1 MRRPTI
7 PKPLPRLSTFS
18 GAVWAHPTGSRTQG
32 ENEDMTTSLVCRLQL
47 LSLITITCLALTS
60 VAAAQESD
68 IAPGSERPMYTRL
81 PATVHQPKNAIE
93 SASTPLQT
101 WNGSFTYNGTKYSYN
116 MVGVAPSTGG
126 SASITAYV
134 IPVKIVISNGAVYD
148 PSTLL
153 SNGRTVTDDT
163 MASPIFTSSVDFT
176 SGGTSM
182 GTTQYIDAFQRA
194 NFWGVTP
201 STHNYHLLLGAT
213 LKPEQTLKPPKQY
226 GTTGT
231 VFGFRAG
238 LVDINWFDSHAKSL
252 LTSLGI
258 TPNTFAI
265 FVTYDVYLTQH
276 KSCCIGGYHSSTGST
291 TAPQSYAQA
300 TYVDVAGAF
309 AQDVSALSHEVGEW
323 ADDPL
328 VVNINGNSTPCGALE
343 VGDPLENNPNFGA
356 YPYTVSGFT
365 YNLQDLTTLPYFGAP
380 SSTSVNDEFTFQ
392 GESLAV
398 CQNGS

>member
-1 MRRPTI
+1 M
-7 PKPLPRLSTFS
+7 PKNSPARFPFPLLALWRKLT
-18 GAVWAHPTGSRTQG
+18 
-32 ENEDMTTSLVCRLQL
+32 
-47 LSLITITCLALTS
+47 LSLAIFAFLYLAGI
-60 VAAAQESD
+60 ARAQEAQ
-68 IAPGSERPMYTRL
+68 IEPGSERPVFMRL
-81 PATVHQPKNAIE
+81 PAVLHTPRNEIE
-93 SASTPLQT
+93 AAATPLET
-101 WNGSFTYNGTKYSYN
+101 WNGSFTYNGTTYKYN
-116 MVGVAPSTGG
+116 MVGVAPSTDG
-126 SASITAYV
+126 SASITTYV

-153 SNGRTVTDDT
+153 SNGKTVTQDT

-176 SGGTSM
+176 SGETSM

-201 STHNYHLLLGAT
+201 SAHNYHLLLGAT
-213 LKPEQTLKPPKQY
+213 VKPEQTLKPPKQY

-238 LVDINWFDSHAKSL
+238 LVDINWFDSQAKSL

-265 FVTYDVYLTQH
+265 FLTYDVYLTQH

-300 TYVDVAGAF
+300 AYVGVAGAF

-328 VVNINGNSTPCGALE
+328 VVNINGNTTPCGALE

-356 YPYTVSGFT
+356 YHYTVNGFT

-380 SSTSVNDEFTFQ
+380 SSTSVDNEFTFQ
-392 GESLAV
+392 DESLAV
-398 CQNGS
+398 CQKGS